1 MADRPA
7 GWYRRRGDGPQH
19 VYWDGHRW
27 IEPEGKAAPEDEVDK
42 PTDDP
47 ASS

>member
-19 VYWDGHRW
+19 VYWDGLTW
-27 IEPEGKAAPEDEVDK
+27 VEPDGDVAPEDESIK
-42 PTDDP
+42 PEDGP